1 MNAHMGV
8 SAKHAGAR
16 THTHTLTHTCNHTH
30 TITKILNHIHTQKY
44 DADGGGSIDMDE
56 FRHLVRLT
64 LGKYCDA
71 DCVSCTKCDR
81 NNQVQQTI
89 LI

>member
-1 MNAHMGV
+1 M
-8 SAKHAGAR
+8 
-16 THTHTLTHTCNHTH
+16 
-30 TITKILNHIHTQKY
+30 Y
-44 DADGGGSIDMDE
+44 E